1 MLTNNGYFRTTDPTV
16 KVTGGMDLL
25 PSWWSRPY
33 EYAWAIQFAKS
44 GQVVADMGCGWS
56 GRPFKE
62 ELADRG
68 CEVYAIDG
76 DPRMLDLPAHK
87 GVRLIVRKFLEPM
100 DDLPQFDTIFCIS
113 VLEDLTT
120 DLPEV
125 LKKFASKLKPDGL
138 LVVTFD
144 TPYDREK
151 PTPVYPGLDIPVFL
165 KAISEANFVFVL
177 VQGKIN
183 SSDFDEFEDKEN
195 AVNHPEWNLCVWHG
209 VFRKYEST

>member
-1 MLTNNGYFRTTDPTV
+1 MSNNGYFRTTDPTISHV
-16 KVTGGMDLL
+16 GGMDLL

-33 EYAWAIQFAKS
+33 EYAWAVHFAKP

-68 CEVYAIDG
+68 CDVYALDG
-76 DPRMLDLPAHK
+76 DPRVLELPAHK

-100 DDLPQFDTIFCIS
+100 DDLPQFDVIFCLS
-113 VLEDLTT
+113 VLEDLTK

-138 LVVTFD
+138 IVVTFD
-144 TPYDREK
+144 TPYDKEK
-151 PTPVYPGLDIPVFL
+151 PTPTYPGLKLTDFYDAVRDAKLSF
-165 KAISEANFVFVL
+165 AIDGGKWDFVHRDL
-177 VQGKIN
+177 
-183 SSDFDEFEDKEN
+183 
-195 AVNHPEWNLCVWHG
+195 VNHQEWNLACCHFVLRH
-209 VFRKYEST
+209 RENT